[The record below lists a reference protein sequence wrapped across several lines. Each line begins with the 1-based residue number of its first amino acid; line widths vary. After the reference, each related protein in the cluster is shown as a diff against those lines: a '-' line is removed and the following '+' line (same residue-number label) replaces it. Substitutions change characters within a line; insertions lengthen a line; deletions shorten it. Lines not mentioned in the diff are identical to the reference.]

1 MLILTSLE
9 ITFAC
14 TGEVVDPTPQ
24 LHASIST
31 PSCRHRFLFEG
42 KGQAKKLKQVF
53 LERQPKHFIAF
64 KKKMLFLS
72 LPPFPFSPITCL
84 FPPLG
89 LYICAFH

>member
-42 KGQAKKLKQVF
+42 KGQANDLKQV
-53 LERQPKHFIAF
+53 LLGRQTKHFIAVE
-64 KKKMLFLS
+64 KKEK
-72 LPPFPFSPITCL
+72 TT
-84 FPPLG
+84 
-89 LYICAFH
+89 